1 MSQDRCS
8 EGLRKVFDGIQ
19 NPFVSSHRR
28 EQALTNERHI
38 VLNIPTAMPAFF
50 GIQLAESPKRE
61 TVVIKRVSD
70 DETLSEVTS
79 EPTTAL
85 QYWVDYEPSDTDPDR
100 YGTAYIKFHSS
111 AEDLHVYVAY
121 TGMGSPIKADII
133 NEIQRFRG
141 FFPYFGGDGTLGDHT
156 LVGNEA
162 YSATPKQYRNLDIGN
177 FTIDPASGNTR
188 IVLAVS
194 QRLTIGASGIIS
206 MNATDMTRHPRLGL
220 FAGGGGGGCAH
231 HPDNHY
237 SEDDGDHGISGMF
250 SSGVG
255 GLGGDREAAGPAVAG
270 GNGVNNFTAMH
281 DGSSYLYSAFA
292 GCSPILLSGGC
303 EGGRGG
309 GDHDSPQTQGGYPG
323 GSIYIECDEFE
334 CASGAIM
341 RAIGG
346 NGIDDDDGYGGGSG
360 GGSGGL
366 IVIAF
371 KKLIDTTPTF
381 TVTGGTGGSIGAGG
395 GPAGGDGSVGMGV
408 LWRVREA
415 A

>member
-1 MSQDRCS
+1 MGQDGSS
-8 EGLRKVFDGIQ
+8 EGLRKVDDGIQ

-38 VLNIPTAMPAFF
+38 VQNIPLAMAAFF

-70 DETLSEVTS
+70 DETLTEVTTD
-79 EPTTAL
+79 PTTAL

-141 FFPYFGGDGTLGDHT
+141 FFPYFGGDGSLGDHT

-237 SEDDGDHGISGMF
+237 SEEDGDNGISGMF

-255 GLGGDREAAGPAVAG
+255 GVGGSRETGAPPTAG
-270 GNGVNNFTAMH
+270 GNGTNNFTEMH
-281 DGSSYLYSAFA
+281 DGASYLYSAFA

-303 EGGRGG
+303 AGGRGG
-309 GDHDSPQTQGGYPG
+309 GDHDSPQLPGGDPG
-323 GSIYIECDEFE
+323 GSIYIECDELE

-346 NGIDDDDGYGGGSG
+346 GGFQGQLYGGGSG

-366 IVIAF
+366 IAIAF
-371 KKLIDTTPTF
+371 KKLIDATPTF
-381 TVTGGTGGSIGAGG
+381 TVTGGAGGAGSGSG
-395 GPAGGDGSVGMGV
+395 GAAGGDGSVGMGV